1 MANTQAC
8 LAIAALGDP
17 TRRQIYERLAR
28 GPSPVGEL
36 ASTMAV
42 TRPAVSQHLRILK
55 EAGLVTETAQG
66 TRRIYQLDHRGISA
80 IHAWLDERWA
90 EALSAAEATPDPD
103 F

>member
-1 MANTQAC
+1 MANTQAL

-17 TRRQIYERLAR
+17 TRRQIFERLAQ

-42 TRPAVSQHLRILK
+42 TRPAVSQHLGVLK

-66 TRRIYQLDHRGISA
+66 TRTVS
-80 IHAWLDERWA
+80 
-90 EALSAAEATPDPD
+90 LSQTHPNSLVTNSPFTTFCRSKTE
-103 F
+103 